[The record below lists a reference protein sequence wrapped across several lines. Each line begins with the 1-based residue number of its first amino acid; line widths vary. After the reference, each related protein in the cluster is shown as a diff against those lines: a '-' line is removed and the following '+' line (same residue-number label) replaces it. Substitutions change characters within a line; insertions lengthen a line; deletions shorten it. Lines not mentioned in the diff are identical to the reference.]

1 MSESKEQREQPGD
14 YRSSV
19 CSTDK
24 TITVSNITFS
34 ADQVKSAVLE
44 IDGREI
50 RIEEKKTDDKQI
62 GFHSR

>member
-1 MSESKEQREQPGD
+1 MSEANEEREFDSG
-14 YRSSV
+14 SSD

-34 ADQVKSAVLE
+34 ADQIKSAVLE

-50 RIEEKKTDDKQI
+50 RIEEKKYADKQI